1 MRVWVRYAQ
10 GDTAMRRIYTALRH
24 RARELGA
31 IECRLWTPVRP
42 QFLAEGGWE
51 PEAMILI
58 GRSDKAEADR
68 EALRIPGCYIDVT
81 PYERKRRSPPD
92 GWRVVGMDED
102 KVGRM
107 GAHHLW
113 ELGLRRFCLLNQG
126 WIGIQRP
133 RSGGFV
139 TWLDERGC
147 TCDDLVGL
155 TGHRPFDESDGPG
168 PLRVVE
174 HLQGLPRPFGLFA
187 TSDVVA
193 ELAVDWCRLAG
204 LRVPQDVAVLGTG
217 DDPLYAPHANVP
229 LSSVHLPYWSIG
241 RHAIEQ
247 LVHVMAD
254 QGHPEAQAVR
264 ERHRDGMVPSAADT
278 RLKPIGVTVRGSS
291 GFVYSDDPVVGGMV
305 EKVRAD
311 HHCQLTVDDLTWMLD
326 VSAPTLYRR
335 VKAALGVSPSR
346 YIQQARVNRSVR
358 LLRDSDWGLADI
370 ALRCGFSDQASFT
383 RAFKRLT
390 GATPGDFRNG

>member
-10 GDTAMRRIYTALRH
+10 GDTAMRRIYVALRH
-24 RARELGA
+24 RARELGG

-42 QFLAEGGWE
+42 QFLAEGGWD
-51 PEAMILI
+51 PDAMILI

-68 EALRIPGCYIDVT
+68 EALDIPGCYIDVT
-81 PYERKRRSPPD
+81 PYERKRRPPPD

-139 TWLDERGC
+139 SWLDERHC
-147 TCDDLVGL
+147 TCDDLVTL

-168 PLRVVE
+168 PLRMVE
-174 HLQGLPRPFGLFA
+174 HLQQLPRPFGLFA

-193 ELAVDWCRLAG
+193 ELAVDWCRLAN
-204 LRVPQDVAVLGTG
+204 LRVPQDVAGLGTG
-217 DDPLYAPHANVP
+217 DDALYAPHANVP
-229 LSSVHLPYWSIG
+229 LSSVHLPYQQMG
-241 RHAIEQ
+241 RQAIEQ
-247 LVHVMAD
+247 LVHLMAA
-254 QGHPEAQAVR
+254 QGHPEAQQIR
-264 ERHRDGMVPSAADT
+264 ERHADKLT
-278 RLKPIGVTVRGSS
+278 PGQDQLRLKPVGVTVRASTGIA
-291 GFVYSDDPVVGGMV
+291 YSDDAVVAGMV
-305 EKVRAD
+305 DKVRSD
-311 HHCQLTVDDLTWMLD
+311 QHCQITVDDLTWMLD

-335 VKAALGVSPSR
+335 VKAALGISPSR
-346 YIQQARVNRSVR
+346 YIQQVRVNRSIR
-358 LLRDSDWGLADI
+358 LLRDTDWSLADV

-390 GATPGDFRNG
+390 GHTPGDLRSE